1 MVSVSQST
9 AAARDVSALL
19 APLRELA
26 GRRRELEAAVAG
38 TFSSGVS
45 DYGISRFRFIGPD
58 AGHEP
63 IRLGLFA
70 GVHGDEPAGCH
81 ALVRFLSTL
90 AAEPGR
96 AAGYDLTV
104 YPVVNPTGFADGT
117 RENRAGRDLNREF
130 WRHTA
135 QPEVIILEE
144 ELRAGRF
151 HGLITLHADD
161 TCEGLYGYSH
171 GRTLD
176 EMLLKPALIAAECVL
191 PRDCRDRIDGFAA
204 RQGVICECFHGVL
217 APPPEQTPQPFN
229 LIFETPAL
237 APLEQQVVAA
247 LAALDTIIANYRG
260 FIAHAQGI

>member
-1 MVSVSQST
+1 MVSFSASPT
-9 AAARDVSALL
+9 IHDAATLL
-19 APLRELA
+19 APLRALA
-26 GRRRELEAAVAG
+26 GRRRELEVGSAG
-38 TFSSGVS
+38 RFVHGIT
-45 DYGISRFRFIGPD
+45 DYEITRFRFVGPV

-81 ALVRFLSTL
+81 ALVRFLTAL

-96 AAGYDLTV
+96 AAGYDLSV
-104 YPVVNPTGFADGT
+104 YPVVNPTGLEDRT
-117 RENRAGRDLNREF
+117 RTNRAGRDLNREF

-135 QPEVIILEE
+135 QPEVIIVED

-151 HGLITLHADD
+151 DGLVTLHADD

-176 EMLLKPALIAAECVL
+176 EMLLKPALTAAECVL
-191 PRDCRDRIDGFAA
+191 PRDGRDRIDGFVA
-204 RQGVICECFHGVL
+204 REGVICECFQGIL
-217 APPPEQTPQPFN
+217 APPPESKPQPFN
-229 LIFETPAL
+229 LIFETPGL
-237 APLEQQVVAA
+237 APPEQQVVAGV
-247 LAALDTIIANYRG
+247 AALDTILAHYRG

>member
-1 MVSVSQST
+1 MVFVSQST
-9 AAARDVSALL
+9 AAARDASALL

-26 GRRRELEAAVAG
+26 GRRRELETAVAG
-38 TFSSGVS
+38 TFCHGVS
-45 DYGISRFRFIGPD
+45 DCAITRFRFIG
-58 AGHEP
+58 P

-81 ALVRFLSTL
+81 ALVRFLAAL

-96 AAGYDLTV
+96 AAGYNLTV

-117 RENRAGRDLNREF
+117 RENCAGYDLNREF
-130 WRHTA
+130 WRHTT

-151 HGLITLHADD
+151 DGLITLHADD

-176 EMLLKPALIAAECVL
+176 EMLLKPALTAAGCVL
-191 PRDCRDRIDGFAA
+191 PRDGRDRIDGFAA
-204 RQGVICECFHGVL
+204 REGVICECFHGVL